1 MVKEI
6 HSYGGDISSLVP
18 KNVLEKMN
26 NVWTKN

>member
-18 KNVLEKMN
+18 KNVLEKMK
-26 NVWTKN
+26 NVWT